1 MALIDSNPWYCLRP
15 HNVTPLVT
23 LLLPCDSVQKKSQR
37 VVDKSSQGKT
47 SGRSRKAEVPLKP
60 DVSK

>member
-37 VVDKSSQGKT
+37 VVDTVSKAKT
-47 SGRSRKAEVPLKP
+47 SGRNRKAEMPLKP